1 MNDANTTMNVILGT
15 TFLLPILV
23 TISLT
28 AIPWITDRREAFG
41 VTVPPAAHA
50 DPAIRRLKRGFSWTM
65 AATGTIA
72 TAISLAVWQR
82 FGTEPAIW
90 TISAVS
96 VMLTVIGFAAQQIC
110 RRTTR
115 NIADRRNWHTDTD
128 RRAAIIAEHNNPEP
142 ISLTW
147 ELLHVAAL
155 AVTVLVGVLG
165 YGTMPERVAI
175 HENMAGQIDGWASKS
190 PWLILM
196 AVPGQVIVAVV
207 MIAAHAAIIAA
218 KKPIDPDHP
227 ATTGFAYGTFARV
240 WSIYTLVIGLLVAG
254 WMGLGVQLATIG
266 AIAIDLFATVA
277 MLLAVAALTGVLV
290 ISVYCGQ
297 NGSRFYAGVSNGNGG
312 SESDDAMPAD
322 DDRHWIGGVFYVNRD
337 DPAIWVPKRF
347 GVGWTVNCARPVVW
361 LAAIALVVISI
372 ALILLPFLM

>member
-1 MNDANTTMNVILGT
+1 MNDTNTTMNVILGT

-28 AIPWITDRREAFG
+28 AVPWITDRHDAFG

-50 DPAIRRLKRGFSWTM
+50 DPDIRRLKRGFSWSM
-65 AATGTIA
+65 AASGIIA
-72 TAISLAVWQR
+72 TAISLAVWQW
-82 FGTEPAIW
+82 FGIEPAIW

-96 VMLTVIGFAAQQIC
+96 VALTLVGFTVQQIC
-110 RRTTR
+110 RRRTR
-115 NIADRRNWHTDTD
+115 SIAVRRNWHAGAD
-128 RRAAIIAEHNNPEP
+128 RRAAIIGEHDNPEP

-147 ELLHVAAL
+147 EWLHLVAL

-165 YGTMPERVAI
+165 YGNMPERVAI
-175 HENMAGQIDGWASKS
+175 HENMAGQIDGWANKS

-196 AVPGQVIVAVV
+196 AVPGQIIVAMVL
-207 MIAAHAAIIAA
+207 IAAHVAIIDA

-254 WMGLGVQLATIG
+254 WMGLGVQLVTVGVIG
-266 AIAIDLFATVA
+266 IDLFATVA
-277 MLLAVAALTGVLV
+277 MLLAVVALIGVLV

-297 NGSRFYAGVSNGNGG
+297 NGSRFYAGASRGNGG
-312 SESDDAMPAD
+312 PESDDVMSVD
-322 DDRHWIGGVFYVNRD
+322 DDRHWIDGVFYMNRD

-361 LAAIALVVISI
+361 LAAIGLIAVTVAPVVL
-372 ALILLPFLM
+372 ALI